1 MKNLLEIKRESI
13 FERNVLIFMGDIDK
27 DRRIEEESL
36 I

>member
-13 FERNVLIFMGDIDK
+13 FELNVLIFMGDIDK
-27 DRRIEEESL
+27 DQRIEEESL

>member
-13 FERNVLIFMGDIDK
+13 FELNVLIFMRDIDK